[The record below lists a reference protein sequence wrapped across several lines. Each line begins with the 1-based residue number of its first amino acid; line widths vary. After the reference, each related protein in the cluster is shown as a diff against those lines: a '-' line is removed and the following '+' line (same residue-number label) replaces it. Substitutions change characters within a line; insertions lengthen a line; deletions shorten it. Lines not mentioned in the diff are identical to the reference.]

1 MVRALD
7 RRSRRL
13 RPLRALAFGVAIGA
27 AISTIMLG
35 ATSAGAAKPPA
46 SAAPSANPFRIGRTL
61 VIPHGGG
68 DGQYPEDTMLAYEK
82 TMAAGADVVDVDLQL
97 SKDGVVVVIHDGTTK
112 RTTGTVG
119 TISEM
124 TVAELQKLD
133 AGWSFGSAT
142 SHPFRGKNV
151 RIPTF
156 AEVLKKFP
164 KALLSID
171 LKNESMAMIT
181 PLCNLLRAYGRRS
194 DAFVGSNSDAQILA
208 FRRECPDVRTSATMV
223 DVRASQ
229 AARLTDSKTFVP
241 DVVVDQPPY
250 RIGDRVLV
258 DKESLGFAHAHG
270 IAILT
275 WVVNDPADMK
285 RLLDLGVD
293 GIYTSYPD
301 RLLALTRARG

>member
-1 MVRALD
+1 MRRA
-7 RRSRRL
+7 
-13 RPLRALAFGVAIGA
+13 ALALGVALGVAVTTASVGA
-27 AISTIMLG
+27 TSVG
-35 ATSAGAAKPPA
+35 ATSAGV

-68 DGQYPEDTMLAYEK
+68 DGQYPEDTMVAYEK
-82 TMAAGADVVDVDLQL
+82 TIAAGADMVDVDLQL
-97 SKDGVVVVIHDGTTK
+97 SKDGVLRVIHDGTTK
-112 RTTGTVG
+112 RATGTVG
-119 TISEM
+119 TVSAM

-156 AEVLKKFP
+156 EEVLKRFP

-208 FRRECPDVRTSATMV
+208 FRRECSDVRTSATMV

-229 AARLTDSKTFVP
+229 AARASGSSTFVP
-241 DVVVDQPPY
+241 DVMVDQPPY

-258 DKESLGFAHAHG
+258 DKESLAFAHAHG

-301 RLLALTRARG
+301 RLLALERARG